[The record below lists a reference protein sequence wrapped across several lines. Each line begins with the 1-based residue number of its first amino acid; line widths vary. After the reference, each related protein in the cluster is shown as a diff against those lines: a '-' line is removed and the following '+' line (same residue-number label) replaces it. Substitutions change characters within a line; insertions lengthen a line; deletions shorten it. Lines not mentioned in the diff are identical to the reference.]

1 MSEIEGGVFDRSDSD
16 NTRLKIVLLVEDH
29 LETREILSMILRQN
43 GMDVMEA
50 ADGIEALDAILKKPP
65 DLILTDLRMPNM
77 DGLELSKHVKSTA
90 AFKHIPIVL
99 ITATPLS
106 DRTKHPEIALFLQKP
121 HPAAEL
127 VIAISKFL

>member
-1 MSEIEGGVFDRSDSD
+1 MSEIEDGPSDKSKND
-16 NTRLKIVLLVEDH
+16 HAALKIVLLVEDH
-29 LETREILSMILRQN
+29 LETREALSILLRQN
-43 GMDVMEA
+43 GMDVIEA
-50 ADGIEALDAILKKPP
+50 ADGIEALNAILMKSP

-77 DGLELSKHVKSTA
+77 DGLELSKHVKASA
-90 AFKHIPIVL
+90 EFKHIPIVL

-121 HPAAEL
+121 YPAAEL